1 MQLDYRTLNEPVTD
15 AQIRQYAAKDMAWIN
30 RRTVAVA
37 GVLVWA
43 VLTGPLVAGTIA
55 SGQGITAELIA
66 GFIILSGI
74 SWGVVWAVALGTKM
88 QAQRTVR
95 LKRFAEHNGAVFVQ
109 NIKDPGYAGMIF
121 DAGHTR
127 KLEESLA
134 FDSGV
139 ELGNYSYVTGSGK
152 NRSVQRYN
160 FARISLSRNLPHL
173 VLDAKSNNFFVS
185 NLPSQFNASQRMS
198 LEGDFDK
205 YFSVYAPKGYER
217 DALYV
222 FTPDVMQVLVD
233 QGKDFDMEIVGSELF
248 VFRVG
253 RLNLAAKGELE
264 KMLMVINAISAELRD
279 QTRRYQDE
287 RAVALQP
294 GVVAEQGRRLKKG
307 MNWVVVGAVAT
318 IIAWHM
324 LITLAPPEVSIPT
337 VVIGGILF
345 WGVIGAAI
353 IRSVRS
359 RR

>member
-1 MQLDYRTLNEPVTD
+1 MQLDYRTFNEPVTD
-15 AQIRQYAAKDMAWIN
+15 AQIRQYAAKNMAWFD
-30 RRTVAVA
+30 RRTVLAA
-37 GVLVWA
+37 GVFVWA

-55 SGQGITAELIA
+55 SGQGVTVGSIV
-66 GFIILSGI
+66 GFVVLSGI

-95 LKRFAEHNGAVFVQ
+95 LKRFAERNGAVFVQ

-121 DAGHTR
+121 EAGHTR

-134 FDSGV
+134 FDTGV

-152 NRSVQRYN
+152 NRSVQQYN
-160 FARISLSRNLPHL
+160 FARVSLSRNLPHL

-185 NLPSQFNASQRMS
+185 NLPSQFDASQRMS

-222 FTPDVMQVLVD
+222 FTPDVMQVLAD
-233 QGKDFDMEIVGSELF
+233 QGKDFDMEIVGNELF

-253 RLNLAAKGELE
+253 KLNLAAKPELE
-264 KMLMVINAISAELRD
+264 KMLRVINAISAELRD

-287 RAVALQP
+287 RAAAVQP

-307 MNWVVVGAVAT
+307 LNWVVIGGVAT
-318 IIAWHM
+318 VIAWHM
-324 LITLAPPEVSIPT
+324 LITLAPPEVSVPI
-337 VVIGGILF
+337 VLICIVLF
-345 WGVIGAAI
+345 WGVVGAAI
-353 IRSVRS
+353 VRSVRS